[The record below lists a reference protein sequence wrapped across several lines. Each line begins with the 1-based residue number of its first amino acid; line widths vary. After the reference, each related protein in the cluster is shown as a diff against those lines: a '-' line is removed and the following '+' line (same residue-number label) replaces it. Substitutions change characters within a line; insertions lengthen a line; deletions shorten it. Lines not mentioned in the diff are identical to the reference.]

1 MSFDADFG
9 WYTGHQADPRTPE
22 EPDRYTWEIDNPVTN
37 WMDGSDIEDILY
49 KLLHGNAD
57 EARRDLDGA
66 IEARFHQWIDGQA
79 QQDEEDAAR
88 DRYEERYAA

>member
-1 MSFDADFG
+1 MFDADFG
-9 WYTGHQADPRTPE
+9 AYRADPRDPRTPE
-22 EPDRYTWEIDNPVTN
+22 GPDRYAWEVDNPVTD

-57 EARRDLDGA
+57 EARRGLDGA
-66 IEARFHQWIDGQA
+66 IEARFHQWIDDQA